1 MQWTHY
7 DHTNK
12 NSKGNSKLKRRVDT
26 TSMGIYF
33 FLIVLVVT
41 FVLALAR

>member
-12 NSKGNSKLKRRVDT
+12 NSKGHNKLKRQVDT

>member
-12 NSKGNSKLKRRVDT
+12 NSKGHKKLKRQVDT

-33 FLIVLVVT
+33 FLIILVVT
-41 FVLALAR
+41 FALALTR